1 VRSGKAP
8 PMVSLKWRI
17 SVSLLAVCVFP
28 ALSWAAIDLRDEG
41 TSQAFVW
48 NLDCVGAN
56 IACTTSGADGTLT
69 ISGIGAGD
77 IETVGDVASG
87 AAFDGTQGT
96 VLTFNNASGDQTL
109 TYSVGGDLDFNFSDD
124 LNLRDATPHLQL
136 IDSTASEDDF
146 ELYADGS
153 QCYLTNVTDAIE
165 LVRFDS
171 AYNLYLRPK
180 ILISG
185 AVDDASTGTERM
197 LRIYNTTPAPQGNEM
212 IMLELAH
219 NDAVEPNIIWLRM
232 TAVADTAPIAIFQV
246 SETVI
251 GTDMYLGGSG
261 IIFSDASGGV
271 VLTGNGPG
279 TDENLQINLNSSNV
293 VNLSTSSGV
302 TTIDLASMG
311 LTLDTDQL
319 ITLGSDTFEF
329 DGTTNDFELSDDLSL
344 TDATPH
350 LQLIDSTASE
360 DDFEWYADASQV
372 YLTNVTDAVELL
384 RWSSAN
390 AFFLRGSAVT
400 YAWPTADGTNGQFLT
415 TNGSGTMTWTT
426 SSGSGDITDVYNC
439 ASGDC
444 ASIALADTDLL
455 NMSAVSVSTTTEGLI
470 LPQHATDCSTAGT
483 AEGQVCW
490 EADANT
496 LYIGNGATVTAI
508 GSGSDT
514 NADKEFVWPAAA
526 TFALEPA
533 EAWAPIF
540 KDAGTNLDM
549 VTVDF
554 DQSTD
559 ECRTVMFFAPPDITA
574 GGTVTF
580 SVYSYEASAI
590 TGDMIW
596 DLRHNAGIAEGV
608 DPDVAL
614 TTEASSADTVQGTAG
629 QVTVTTWTE
638 TQTNLAWAA
647 SDLVVGEFCRDA
659 NHASDTL
666 AADAK
671 VIAFAIR
678 IPRS

>member
-1 VRSGKAP
+1 MEIGAGGGSAMTTGSVLTLSHNNVGLSSGE
-8 PMVSLKWRI
+8 LLI
-17 SVSLLAVCVFP
+17 SNHTDSANYTTGKTGNMNSFLG
-28 ALSWAAIDLRDEG
+28 LR
-41 TSQAFVW
+41 
-48 NLDCVGAN
+48 NH
-56 IACTTSGADGTLT
+56 SGAASVTDNYDLVSIQRTGAKVLGSSGALTNQGSVLYLENNASQTGGTVTSSVIGLEVHQLSTINTGDAVFIDQDDDASIALNIDAENVSADVLAMDGTLLT
-69 ISGIGAGD
+69 TGD
-77 IETVGDVASG
+77 AMQITVDNTMTTGRALRILGG
-87 AAFDGTQGT
+87 AAGATEVFNIDEDGN
-96 VLTFNNASGDQTL
+96 VNM
-109 TYSVGGDLDFNFSDD
+109 
-124 LNLRDATPHLQL
+124 
-136 IDSTASEDDF
+136 
-146 ELYADGS
+146 
-153 QCYLTNVTDAIE
+153 VTDG
-165 LVRFDS
+165 L
-171 AYNLYLRPK
+171 
-180 ILISG
+180 
-185 AVDDASTGTERM
+185 
-197 LRIYNTTPAPQGNEM
+197 
-212 IMLELAH
+212 
-219 NDAVEPNIIWLRM
+219 
-232 TAVADTAPIAIFQV
+232 
-246 SETVI
+246 
-251 GTDMYLGGSG
+251 
-261 IIFSDASGGV
+261 
-271 VLTGNGPG
+271 LT
-279 TDENLQINLNSSNV
+279 
-293 VNLSTSSGV
+293 
-302 TTIDLASMG
+302 M
-311 LTLDTDQL
+311 
-319 ITLGSDTFEF
+319 GSDTLEF
-329 DGTTNDFELSDDLSL
+329 DGTTTDFELSDDLSL

-384 RWSSAN
+384 RWSSTN

-400 YAWPTADGTNGQFLT
+400 YGWPTADGTNGQFLT